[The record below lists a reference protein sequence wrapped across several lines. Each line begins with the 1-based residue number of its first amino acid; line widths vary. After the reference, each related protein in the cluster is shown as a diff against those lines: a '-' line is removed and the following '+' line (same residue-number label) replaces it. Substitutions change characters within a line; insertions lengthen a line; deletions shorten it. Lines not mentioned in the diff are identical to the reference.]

1 MKRYLLAAIAAL
13 ALAGAYVAASPS
25 AQAKNTATP
34 SPSPS
39 PSALPTASPE
49 PPDVAIPRLEARLK
63 ANPNDQ
69 EALGELASQFLAINR
84 PDLALALTQHLLQL
98 GARTYQTYAL
108 DGYAQQQLGN
118 TNAAIG
124 DFEQASTLDPTNL
137 SVLSQ
142 LAELYLRTNRPQDAE
157 RVAKRAVTFNKT
169 EPRAYIALG
178 AVYAAEQHYDDARAQ
193 YELAYQQDPKSTD
206 ALFQIATTYAVQNNI
221 PMALTTIQRA
231 LAIDPKSVD
240 ALVFKA
246 DLYAKQNDDAKTSA
260 AYDDAVVAASSDDQK
275 VAILM
280 RKAGYFVDQKKY
292 SQADAIFQQ
301 TIAQYPRSAAAL
313 VAYGDFQALQ
323 RNLGKAETE
332 WQAALAIDKDNP
344 QALARMGQLSMQQSR
359 YTDAI
364 GYLKHLTQVAPDAQA
379 FALLGQAYSYVHDY
393 QSSRDACSKSFQI
406 QRSPGTLGCIGGADY
421 ELKNYKEA
429 AAIFDVIDRAA
440 KGSLDSNPQLLYIA
454 AKSYEHNNQRSKALA
469 AYKRLLPLTQKG
481 SKDYNQIQAEI
492 SSLSK
497 GS

>member
-193 YELAYQQDPKSTD
+193 YELAYQQDPKS
-206 ALFQIATTYAVQNNI
+206 
-221 PMALTTIQRA
+221 
-231 LAIDPKSVD
+231 VD

-393 QSSRDACSKSFQI
+393 Q
-406 QRSPGTLGCIGGADY
+406 RSPGTLGCIGGADY

-440 KGSLDSNPQLLYIA
+440 KGFLDSNPQLLYIA